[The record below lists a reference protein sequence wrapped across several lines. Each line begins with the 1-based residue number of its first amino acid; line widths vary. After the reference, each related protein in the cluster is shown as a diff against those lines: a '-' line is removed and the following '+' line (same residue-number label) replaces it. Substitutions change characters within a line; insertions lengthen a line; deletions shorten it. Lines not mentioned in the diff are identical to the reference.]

1 MVKGSKKR
9 RLSRKVTG
17 GSDDWAI
24 VAVQGVEVLF
34 DCAMHD
40 SKGSVE
46 DIFGSP
52 DPDVGPRREAAESD
66 AEEKESPDIDE
77 IQNQMVVQ
85 GEGGSGPAAA
95 MPVTDTPGGAR
106 TASEVN
112 TGTEASQAAEQ
123 VQDSVPIDGFDDSVP
138 IDAFSM
144 PDSVDGLVA
153 ATQSGVNE

>member
-1 MVKGSKKR
+1 MIGPSSRSRAWKFFSIVPCTVPKGQSKISSGR
-9 RLSRKVTG
+9 RIQTWVR
-17 GSDDWAI
+17 
-24 VAVQGVEVLF
+24 VAR
-34 DCAMHD
+34 
-40 SKGSVE
+40 
-46 DIFGSP
+46 P
-52 DPDVGPRREAAESD
+52 P
-66 AEEKESPDIDE
+66 
-77 IQNQMVVQ
+77 QNQMVVQ
-85 GEGGSGPAAA
+85 GEAGSGPAAA